1 MAQNVIIN
9 GVTYQS
15 VPEVDIPK
23 SGGGTAKFYD
33 TASADVS
40 GADLLTGKTA
50 FGASGAVSGSMAN
63 NGGTGGTIS
72 TKAGTVT
79 IPAGYTTGGTVAISS
94 TEQAKIVASNI
105 KSGVTLLG
113 VAGSLA
119 LPSIS
124 QDSTTKILSI
134 SERGCDMAQNIT
146 LLGAS
151 YTAVPAVRLPKTGG
165 GTADFIDAE
174 EIITYRTGT
183 AAPSASLGADGDIYL
198 QLKG

>member
-9 GVTYQS
+9 GVTYSS

-23 SGGGTAKFYD
+23 SGGGTAKFFD
-33 TASADVS
+33 TASGDLTS
-40 GADLLTGKTA
+40 ADLLTGKTG
-50 FGASGAVSGSMAN
+50 FGANGEVPGSMAN
-63 NGGTGGTIS
+63 NGSTGGTIS

-79 IPAGYTTGGTVAISS
+79 IPAGYTSGGTVSISS
-94 TEQAKIVASNI
+94 TEQAKVIASNI

-134 SERGCDMAQNIT
+134 S
-146 LLGAS
+146 
-151 YTAVPAVRLPKTGG
+151 
-165 GTADFIDAE
+165 
-174 EIITYRTGT
+174 
-183 AAPSASLGADGDIYL
+183 
-198 QLKG
+198 

>member
-1 MAQNVIIN
+1 MAQNVVIN

-33 TASADVS
+33 TASADITS
-40 GADLLTGKTA
+40 ADVLTGKTGY
-50 FGASGAVSGSMAN
+50 GASGSVSGSMAN
-63 NGGTGGTIS
+63 NGSTSGTIS

-79 IPAGYTTGGTVAISS
+79 IPSGYTTGGTVSISS

-113 VAGSLA
+113 VAGTLS

-124 QDSTTKILSI
+124 QDSTSKILSI
-134 SERGCDMAQNIT
+134 S
-146 LLGAS
+146 
-151 YTAVPAVRLPKTGG
+151 
-165 GTADFIDAE
+165 
-174 EIITYRTGT
+174 
-183 AAPSASLGADGDIYL
+183 
-198 QLKG
+198 